1 MLPGGCRLQKLER
14 WIVEADQKLVGR
26 HDFLV
31 DKGGR
36 LPRNGTSQIAKDHDC
51 NDEQGYWEMSCRNEL
66 SIFNYS
72 KGPDSVCVCEFCLIC
87 SSEYAGNEKI
97 STEIRCWF
105 RPKS

>member
-51 NDEQGYWEMSCRNEL
+51 NEEQAIGKGRVGMSL
-66 SIFNYS
+66 VSSTIQ
-72 KGPDSVCVCEFCLIC
+72 KIPTVCVCVCLWIL
-87 SSEYAGNEKI
+87 ADML
-97 STEIRCWF
+97 F
-105 RPKS
+105 

>member
-1 MLPGGCRLQKLER
+1 MTAFLARQLSLADVVDVAGGCRLQKLER

-51 NDEQGYWEMSCRNEL
+51 NDEQAIG
-66 SIFNYS
+66 
-72 KGPDSVCVCEFCLIC
+72 KVV
-87 SSEYAGNEKI
+87 
-97 STEIRCWF
+97 
-105 RPKS
+105 